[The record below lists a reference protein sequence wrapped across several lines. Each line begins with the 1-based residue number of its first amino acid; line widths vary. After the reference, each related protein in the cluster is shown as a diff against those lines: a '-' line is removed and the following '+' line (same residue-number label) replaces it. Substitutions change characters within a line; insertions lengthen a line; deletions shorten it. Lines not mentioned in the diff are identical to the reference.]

1 VIFTKD
7 VLFLHVPK
15 TGGTSVS
22 LWLLDVL
29 PGPVWHTHP
38 DHVGEDSSS
47 SRIRR
52 VHGRAHETLNEAS
65 EVLPRYGIDIR
76 RLPLILAGI
85 RNPYALEV
93 SRYFHLRKER
103 PLDKQEPGPSLARE
117 VDFENFVL
125 NYEPQWVIGGHLGP
139 YFVLDGDVPANLVI
153 VRLENAHEELSS
165 ALARI
170 GIATDVPL
178 PWYNES
184 DHEHFS
190 TYYTLPAE
198 EAVYRRHQWVF
209 NDGFY
214 ARLDRSQLGST
225 PEAAMGARRP

>member
-1 VIFTKD
+1 MIFTKD

-15 TGGTSVS
+15 TGGSSVS
-22 LWLLDVL
+22 QWLLDVL
-29 PGPVWHTHP
+29 PGPVYFAHP
-38 DHVGEDSSS
+38 DHVGEDSSRS
-47 SRIRR
+47 GIRR
-52 VHGRAHETLNEAS
+52 VNGRAHETLQEAS

-76 RLPLILAGI
+76 RIPLILAGI

-93 SRYFHLRKER
+93 SRFFHLRKKR
-103 PLDKQEPGPSLARE
+103 PPNNRGPGPTRALE
-117 VDFENFVL
+117 GGFENIVV
-125 NYEPQWVIGGHLGP
+125 NCKPEWVIGGQLEP
-139 YFVLDGDVPANLVI
+139 DFLLDGTMPPNLVI

-165 ALARI
+165 ALTRI

-190 TYYTLPAE
+190 AYYTPPAE

-209 NDGFY
+209 DNGFY
-214 ARLDRSQLGST
+214 ARFDRGQLVST
-225 PEAAMGARRP
+225 VAMEAGRP